1 MQKIYNKLLR
11 TNMYIISAL
20 VFGLS
25 CFCCNLYK
33 TYVLLKPLSIHVD
46 STYVPETQICCGK
59 FVFDKI
65 GENGK
70 EIKCCGVSPY
80 LPSNNRQIC
89 CKQILHYRNIGK
101 FLFAAQYL
109 FLFIIFC
116 MFQNLNLLLHFLL
129 QFSDNNL
136 TGHAFSLTFF

>member
-1 MQKIYNKLLR
+1 
-11 TNMYIISAL
+11 
-20 VFGLS
+20 
-25 CFCCNLYK
+25 
-33 TYVLLKPLSIHVD
+33 VLLKPLSIHVD

-136 TGHAFSLTFF
+136 TGYAFSLTFF